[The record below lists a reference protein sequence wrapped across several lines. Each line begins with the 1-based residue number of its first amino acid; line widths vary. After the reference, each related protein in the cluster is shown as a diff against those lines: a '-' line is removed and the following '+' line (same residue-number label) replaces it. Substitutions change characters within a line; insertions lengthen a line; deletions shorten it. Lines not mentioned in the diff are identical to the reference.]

1 MHILITC
8 RELSLR
14 GGSQLYTRDLA
25 QALKRSGHEP
35 VVFAPILGEV
45 ADEVREGGVATIR
58 ELDQLGVAPDLIHG
72 QHHVQAMAAMLR
84 FPATPAI
91 FVCHGWLPWQEAPP
105 RFPTIRRYVAVDA
118 LRRNRLVLEHGI
130 APEMVEIVENF
141 VDLERFSRRMT
152 PLPARPRRA
161 LLFSNQAAD
170 NELSSVVR
178 EVCAARGLE
187 LETVGLQSGRP
198 VRRPESILPEFDLV
212 FGRGR
217 SALEAM
223 AAGAAVVLCDVEG
236 DGPLVTTGNFDRLRP
251 LNFGMSVLQRPL
263 DARRL
268 GAAVDRYDAEDA
280 TRVTEEVRSR
290 CGLLP
295 AMERMMGIYRDA
307 LVEPPSPNPGDV
319 SRAASTYLEWL
330 GPFIE
335 QELAAQVTAAV
346 RNVAEG
352 TMHDRQKETSLLRRV
367 YSRLTHGR
375 PP

>member
-45 ADEVREGGVATIR
+45 ADELREGGVAAIQ
-58 ELDQLGVAPDLIHG
+58 ELDQLGVAPDVIHG

-105 RFPTIRRYVAVDA
+105 RFPTIRRYVAVDL

-130 APEMVEIVENF
+130 PSEMVEIVENF
-141 VDLERFSRRMT
+141 VDVDRFSRRT
-152 PLPARPRRA
+152 APLPARPRRA
-161 LLFSNQAAD
+161 LLFSNQAGD
-170 NELSSVVR
+170 NELASVVR
-178 EVCAARGLE
+178 EVCAARGLA
-187 LETVGLQSGRP
+187 LETIGLQSGRP
-198 VRRPESILPEFDLV
+198 VRRPESILPKFDLV

-223 AAGAAVVLCDVEG
+223 AAGAVVVLCDVEG
-236 DGPLVTTGNFDRLRP
+236 DGPLVTTENFDRLRS
-251 LNFGMSVLQRPL
+251 LNFGMSALQRPL

-268 GAAVDRYDAEDA
+268 GAAVDRYDAADA
-280 TRVTEEVRSR
+280 ARVTERVRSE

-295 AMERMMGIYRDA
+295 AMERILGIYRDA
-307 LVEPPSPNPGDV
+307 LAESPSPDPADV
-319 SRAASTYLEWL
+319 SLAASTYLEWL

-335 QELAAQVTAAV
+335 QELATQVTAAM
-346 RNVAEG
+346 RDVAEG
-352 TMHDRQKETSLLRRV
+352 TTRDRRPRRSLLRRV
-367 YSRLTHGR
+367 YNRLTRRRWG
-375 PP
+375 